1 MYVQKKK
8 RFRLELE
15 GLRAVAAILVAVYHI
30 WFNRISGGVDVFF
43 VVSGFLITTS
53 ILSVYA
59 KQKKLN
65 IIAYVVKLL
74 KRLMPTAWFVAII
87 TMVLSIF
94 ILPMTNRA
102 ATVQE
107 FVASLLYF
115 ENWKL
120 AFSSVDYLAEN
131 NSASPFQQFWALGI
145 QFQFYLIW
153 LVLFTLVIFIY
164 HAFRAR
170 NIKKVA
176 ALIITLTVIA
186 SFSFSVYFTSVNQPF
201 AYYHTFTRL
210 WEFGVGGL
218 LALVAANITVHKNVA
233 FVFGWAGLLGL
244 IACGIIFQVGNVF
257 PGFAALWPV
266 MCAVL
271 IVLAGDSAKKGSA
284 YAVLSFKPLVKFGGI
299 SYAFYLW
306 HWPILVFYY
315 ALFDVEQVSVLA
327 GLGILVLSAVLAY
340 ITINFI
346 EKPIRTMDV
355 KTMPA
360 FITIAALMTIAL
372 LGNFYWQHKEQERIA
387 QVAAETERILQE
399 KEEARKKAAIKEQR
413 ELEKKFKDWDIS
425 FNNPGAMVKF
435 LDEPMYTSDETITP
449 AVDVAKQDVSP
460 VYPDKCITKINETN
474 VVICEYG
481 DTKNYEHVVAIIGGS
496 HSAHWVPML
505 NKFGK
510 KEKVKIV
517 TYIKPRCRLQF
528 NSPEDKGHCAPWFD
542 DAIEQVIKDKPD
554 LLFSVADIGKQQ
566 LPTIPEDF
574 NKAWEHLDKHDIPLF
589 LIRDNVW
596 FGYNI
601 VECVEENAGDPT
613 KCKKPRNEAIAEP
626 SPMSLQ
632 TNIPDNITYMD
643 VTDYYCD
650 EEYCY
655 PVVGN
660 MITHFDSN
668 HFTSTF
674 SETFAP
680 IIGPEIKAVLEKN
693 KQVKRDLPK
702 R

>member
-1 MYVQKKK
+1 MQKKK

-43 VVSGFLITTS
+43 VISGFLITTS

-59 KQKKLN
+59 KEKKLN
-65 IIAYVVKLL
+65 IIAYIVKLL

-87 TMVLSIF
+87 TLIGSF
-94 ILPMTNRA
+94 LLLPVTNRPRI
-102 ATVQE
+102 VQE
-107 FVASLLYF
+107 FVASVLYY
-115 ENWKL
+115 ENWQL
-120 AFSSVDYLAEN
+120 AFNSVDYLAEN
-131 NSASPFQQFWALGI
+131 ASASPFQQFWALGI

-153 LVLFTLVIFIY
+153 LVLFTLIISVY
-164 HAFRAR
+164 VVTGVR

-176 ALIITLTVIA
+176 ALFISLTVVV
-186 SFSFSVYFTSVNQPF
+186 SFIFSVTSTQVNQPF
-201 AYYHTFTRL
+201 AYYHTFARL
-210 WEFGVGGL
+210 WEFGIGGL
-218 LALVAANITVHKNVA
+218 LALVATNIRVHKKLA
-233 FVFGWAGLLGL
+233 FVLGWLGLIGL
-244 IACGIIFQVGNVF
+244 IACGIIFQVANVF
-257 PGFAALWPV
+257 PGYAALWPV
-266 MCAVL
+266 FCAVF
-271 IVLAGDSAKKGSA
+271 IVIAGDSAKKGSA
-284 YAVLSFKPLVKFGGI
+284 YQVLSFSPLVKFGSI

-306 HWPILVFYY
+306 HWPLLVFYY
-315 ALFDVEQVSVLA
+315 AQFKVEQVSVIA
-327 GLGILVLSAVLAY
+327 GILILLVAAVLAY
-340 ITINFI
+340 FTIHVI
-346 EKPIRTMDV
+346 EKPIRQMKS
-355 KTMPA
+355 KTLPA
-360 FITIAALMTIAL
+360 FIVISTLVTIVL
-372 LGNFYWQHKEQERIA
+372 LGNMYFNYQEQERIKR
-387 QVAAETERILQE
+387 VAAETERILQQ
-399 KEEARKKAAIKEQR
+399 KEQERKQAAIKEQK
-413 ELEKKFKDWDIS
+413 ELEQKFKEWDIS

-435 LDEPMYTSDETITP
+435 TKQPMYESDETIMP
-449 AVDVAKQDVSP
+449 AIEVAKQDVSP

-481 DTKNYEHVVAIIGGS
+481 ETQNYEHVVAIIGGS

-528 NSPEDKGHCAPWFD
+528 NSPEDKGHCAPWFE

-566 LPTIPEDF
+566 MPTIPKDF
-574 NKAWEHLDKHDIPLF
+574 NEAWEYLEAHDIPLF
-589 LIRDNVW
+589 LVRDNVW

-601 VECVEENAGDPT
+601 VECVEENADDPT
-613 KCKKPRNEAIAEP
+613 KCKKPRDEAIAEP

-632 TNIPDNITYMD
+632 TNIPDNITYLD

-650 EEYCY
+650 DDYCY

-680 IIGPEIKAVLEKN
+680 IIGPEIKATLEKL
-693 KQVKRDLPK
+693 KQTKRDLPE